1 MLAQRF
7 GSETRPNAKSE
18 TVSGH
23 FHRQSTQHSKQHPSH
38 LLKILKFP
46 FQKCLNP
53 IDSIPQ
59 IRGRPFSFIGFP
71 YLIVVEQ
78 HLAFPG
84 KQPIGVD
91 IRVSTKK
98 ALQKFVT
105 RVVDRVEHV
114 ADPGGA
120 GTHVLVDVVL
130 FQTQPF
136 GQYFKAFGK
145 TFVNHVKKYL

>member
-84 KQPIGVD
+84 KQPIDVIGV
-91 IRVSTKK
+91 IRGFQILHCLFGIVAKVQKRLILNQSIHYQYYKTKN
-98 ALQKFVT
+98 
-105 RVVDRVEHV
+105 RR
-114 ADPGGA
+114 
-120 GTHVLVDVVL
+120 
-130 FQTQPF
+130 
-136 GQYFKAFGK
+136 
-145 TFVNHVKKYL
+145 YLEI